1 MNCYIICGEHISKK
15 YGNSLVLQDV
25 SIHVK
30 CGDIYGLIGKNGSG
44 KTTLLRILSGFIP
57 NYGGE
62 ISIDK
67 RTKIAAAINTPALFL
82 NMTAYENMK
91 TQAFLLGMRDNEE
104 IQRNLKIVGMDR
116 YANRIVRDYSMGMTQ
131 RLRISMALLEKP
143 DVLILD
149 EPVNGLD
156 PDGIADLR
164 NLLHRLNQEHGLTII
179 VSSHILGELE
189 HTATR
194 FGVLH
199 NGVMAKELSLQDIQ
213 QSNTTLEALYMK
225 YTKGGDNIDH

>member
-1 MNCYIICGEHISKK
+1 
-15 YGNSLVLQDV
+15 
-25 SIHVK
+25 
-30 CGDIYGLIGKNGSG
+30 
-44 KTTLLRILSGFIP
+44 
-57 NYGGE
+57 
-62 ISIDK
+62 
-67 RTKIAAAINTPALFL
+67 
-82 NMTAYENMK
+82 
-91 TQAFLLGMRDNEE
+91 
-104 IQRNLKIVGMDR
+104 
-116 YANRIVRDYSMGMTQ
+116 
-131 RLRISMALLEKP
+131 MALLESP

-164 NLLHRLNQEHGLTII
+164 ICFTVLIKKHGITII

-225 YTKGGDNIDH
+225 YTKGGDNIRSLK

>member
-1 MNCYIICGEHISKK
+1 
-15 YGNSLVLQDV
+15 
-25 SIHVK
+25 
-30 CGDIYGLIGKNGSG
+30 
-44 KTTLLRILSGFIP
+44 
-57 NYGGE
+57 
-62 ISIDK
+62 
-67 RTKIAAAINTPALFL
+67 
-82 NMTAYENMK
+82 MTAYENMK

-143 DVLILD
+143 NVLILD

-213 QSNTTLEALYMK
+213 QSKTTLEALYMK
-225 YTKGGDNIDH
+225 YTKGGDNIDR